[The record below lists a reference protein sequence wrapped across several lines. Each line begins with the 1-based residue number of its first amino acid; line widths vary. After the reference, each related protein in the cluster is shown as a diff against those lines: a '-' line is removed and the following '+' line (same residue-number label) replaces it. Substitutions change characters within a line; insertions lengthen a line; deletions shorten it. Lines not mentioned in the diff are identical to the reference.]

1 MSAFLCT
8 ITVDFRPKIAHTVS
22 RPAGQ
27 RGKFAMQL
35 LQQVARW
42 ELIILGTSFG
52 GVTLWKLFATG
63 NLTGLIRAE
72 DKTVSPGRVQL
83 LFLTVLVALQYLLT
97 TIHDPS
103 HMPAIPSNLVAALG
117 GSQFVYLGAKA
128 WNSSFG
134 PKA

>member
-1 MSAFLCT
+1 
-8 ITVDFRPKIAHTVS
+8 
-22 RPAGQ
+22 
-27 RGKFAMQL
+27 MQL
-35 LQQVARW
+35 LKQVARW
-42 ELIILGTSFG
+42 ELIILVTSFG

-63 NLTGLIRAE
+63 NLTGLIRA
-72 DKTVSPGRVQL
+72 DDGTISAGRVQL

-128 WNSSFG
+128 WTSR
-134 PKA
+134 PKG